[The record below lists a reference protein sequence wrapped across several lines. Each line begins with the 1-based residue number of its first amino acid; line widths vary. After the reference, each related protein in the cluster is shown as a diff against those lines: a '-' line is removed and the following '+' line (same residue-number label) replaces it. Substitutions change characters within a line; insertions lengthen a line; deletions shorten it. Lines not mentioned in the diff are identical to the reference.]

1 MCTCVSVC
9 TLPIHASPLHFMHT
23 CEGVG
28 VVALRKLAESRV
40 DVLCPGVYAGHVPI
54 SNFSDSFD
62 MQNNNY
68 LLATFRCHDANRLE
82 IKVHT
87 P

>member
-1 MCTCVSVC
+1 MCLSVC
-9 TLPIHASPLHFMHT
+9 TLPVHASLLHFTHT

-40 DVLCPGVYAGHVPI
+40 DVLCRGVYTVHILIG
-54 SNFSDSFD
+54 NLSDSFD
-62 MQNNNY
+62 IQNNNY